1 LATICY
7 NRAKKRILDG
17 NISLS
22 SDTLKVM
29 LVTSTYTPNVDDDFV
44 DAGGASDPLDAEI
57 AVTGY
62 TGGWSGS
69 GRKTLASKTFTED
82 DTANEGYMD
91 AADVTWVGLAAG
103 ATIVGAILIKEG
115 VSDDT
120 TSELIAY
127 FDITDTATDGNDITL
142 QWHATGLLG
151 G

>member
-1 LATICY
+1 LANVVY
-7 NRAKKRILDG
+7 NRFKKRVLDG

-29 LVTSTYTPNVDDDFV
+29 LVTSTYTPDPDHDFV
-44 DAGGASDPLDAEI
+44 DAGGGSDPLDAEI

-69 GRKTLASKTFTED
+69 GRKTLASKTFTESD
-82 DTANEGYMD
+82 STNEAYMD
-91 AADVTWVGLAAG
+91 AADLTWVGLAAG

-120 TSELIAY
+120 TSELLVY